1 MTTPLPDDLKTLL
14 TSPDTL
20 KVLATVGPDGEPHAV
35 LDPSIHLDAGGRL
48 VYLELLES
56 SRTQR
61 DLVASL
67 WFDRPVTLMVTGRG
81 RTWRIAARAWKAHVA
96 GPLFRRHYEW
106 IRAERPAADLAA
118 VWLIEPVAVTEE
130 TDAVRRARQE
140 AERPFFIHLD
150 RLART

>member
-35 LDPSIHLDAGGRL
+35 LDPSIHLDADGRL